1 MARSMSMDKKTA
13 YFSAFSLSILL
24 ISIIV
29 LPNILFGS
37 PNEVKKFDLI
47 VRTEVTI
54 NAPAAT
60 VFPFLFNVK
69 EWKGSIGK
77 LERVAGEPN
86 KEGETLR
93 VTPKGAGEDQGY
105 YIKYARVVEN
115 RQLVIKI
122 FNIPDD
128 GTVGYSDFSLFE
140 TDGKTHMIYDVY
152 VEYNLP
158 GMSDEEIKKFG
169 QQAYDGTK
177 NKLEIENQKLKEL
190 VEANK

>member
-1 MARSMSMDKKTA
+1 MEMKIQIEKKIIS
-13 YFSAFSLSILL
+13 FSILSLCLLL
-24 ISIIV
+24 ILTT
-29 LPNILFGS
+29 LPNIGLAES
-37 PNEVKKFDLI
+37 DEVKKFDLI
-47 VRTEVTI
+47 VRTEITI
-54 NAPAAT
+54 NAPASA
-60 VFPFLFNVK
+60 VWPFLFNVK

-93 VTPKGAGEDQGY
+93 VTPKGTGENQGY
-105 YIKYARVVEN
+105 YIKYVRAVEN

-128 GTVGYSDFSLFE
+128 GAMGYSDFSLFE
-140 TDGKTHMIYDVY
+140 SNGKTHLIYDVY

-177 NKLEIENQKLKEL
+177 NKLENENQKLKEL
-190 VEANK
+190 VEASI